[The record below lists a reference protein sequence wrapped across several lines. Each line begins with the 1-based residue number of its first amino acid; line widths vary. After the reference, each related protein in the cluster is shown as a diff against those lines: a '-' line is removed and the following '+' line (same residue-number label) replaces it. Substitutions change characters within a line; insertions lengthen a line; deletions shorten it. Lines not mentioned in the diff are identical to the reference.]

1 MNALDLRKYF
11 TKQSGLN
18 FLNDFTLQD
27 VEDAKKNIF
36 TKNIKLYGDTK
47 AWLDKAAEKM
57 VKDKFFNVKE
67 EQQYVVK
74 NTIRDTMNGNYR
86 NTISRLILIDST
98 YRQQL
103 REPETDFLIHLNE
116 KVNNATSLELTN
128 IQIPYTFYNID
139 EALHNNHFI
148 VTCRHFTVG
157 GGVIEAGPGVT
168 VTTTTT
174 VKIPNGHYPNADAI
188 VLQINLELDKEINRH
203 MLDFPNHL
211 RCIKD
216 PLTGT
221 IRFENYSAAPYHIE
235 FLTNESRVNSC
246 LGWELG
252 FREFQ
257 TSALTNQT
265 LTMNYEIPRNTVT
278 PATINPVVPEVII
291 PGTIRGTEVAM
302 APHPKYFVLV
312 VDDFNQTQTADT
324 MVQANIRPEN
334 TKATSYFTQ
343 DPMLDYLMPYN
354 LSTYLDTMKDQRTLT
369 KNQLYTIA
377 QQNMERQNLS
387 LQNTRL
393 EVYAPNQVLALIPF
407 EHARAD
413 WGSMYFTDKS
423 KYIREYHSPTNLER
437 LQVKL
442 YDDKGHLL
450 NLRGNSWCMTL
461 TTQNLYKY

>member
-1 MNALDLRKYF
+1 MDLETTNALDLRKYF

-27 VEDAKKNIF
+27 VEDAKKTIYSRNYP
-36 TKNIKLYGDTK
+36 TLGDTK
-47 AWLDKAAEKM
+47 AWLDRAAEKI
-57 VKDKFFNVKE
+57 VKDKFFNVKD

-74 NTIRDTMNGNYR
+74 NTIRDTMNGNYK
-86 NTISRLILIDST
+86 NTISRLILIDSQ

-139 EALHNNHFI
+139 EKMNNNHFLLSCHHDPFRGNI
-148 VTCRHFTVG
+148 LQSMNETLC
-157 GGVIEAGPGVT
+157 
-168 VTTTTT
+168 TTYTIK
-174 VKIPNGHYPNADAI
+174 VPDGHYTDVSMIVQAI
-188 VLQINLELDKEINRH
+188 QTQLDKYINVS
-203 MLDFPNHL
+203 PIPYHL
-211 RCIKD
+211 TCERD

-221 IRFENYSAAPYHIE
+221 IQFKNSSAAAYDIE
-235 FLTNESRVNSC
+235 FLTNQSKVNTC
-246 LGWELG
+246 LGWNLG
-252 FREFQ
+252 FREY
-257 TSALTNQT
+257 SISPETNQT
-265 LTMNYEIPRNTVT
+265 LSMKYEIPRNANIVT
-278 PATINPVVPEVII
+278 AGSIVEI
-291 PGTIRGTEVAM
+291 PGKIKGTEVAM
-302 APHPKYFVLV
+302 VPNTKYFVLV
-312 VDDFNQTQTADT
+312 VDDFNQTQTSDT

-334 TKATSYFTQ
+334 TKATSHFTQ
-343 DPMLDYLMPYN
+343 DPMLNYLMPYN
-354 LSTYLDTMKDQRTLT
+354 LESYLENVPDRTLT
-369 KNQLYTIA
+369 KSQLYTIA

-407 EHARAD
+407 EQSRAD
-413 WGSMYFTDKS
+413 WGSMYFSDKS

-442 YDDKGHLL
+442 YDDKGNLM
-450 NLRGNSWCMTL
+450 NLRGNSWCMSL

>member
-1 MNALDLRKYF
+1 MNVLDLRKYF

-27 VEDAKKNIF
+27 VEDAKKTIF
-36 TKNIKLYGDTK
+36 TKNFQIYGDTK

-98 YRQQL
+98 FRQQL
-103 REPETDFLIHLNE
+103 RDPETDFLIHLND

-139 EALHNNHFI
+139 EALHNNYFLL
-148 VTCRHFTVG
+148 TCRCNTVNG
-157 GGVIEAGPGVT
+157 AVLQGSTNAIS
-168 VTTTTT
+168 TTTTI
-174 VKIPNGHYPNADAI
+174 KIPNGHYPNTDAI
-188 VLQINLELDKEINRH
+188 LVQINLQLDNLINR
-203 MLDFPNHL
+203 FTTTIPNHL
-211 RCIKD
+211 RCVKD
-216 PLTGT
+216 VLSGT
-221 IRFENYSAAPYHIE
+221 VRFENYSAAPYDIE
-235 FLTNESRVNSC
+235 FLTNESKVNSC

-257 TSALTNQT
+257 TSASTNQT
-265 LTMNYEIPRNTVT
+265 LTMKYEIPRNKG
-278 PATINPVVPEVII
+278 PDNPTI
-291 PGTIRGTEVAM
+291 PGIIRGTEVAM

-334 TKATSYFTQ
+334 TKATSHFTQ
-343 DPMLDYLMPYN
+343 DPLLDYLMPYN

-393 EVYAPNQVLALIPF
+393 EVYAPNQVLGLIPF